1 MDEKTI
7 MLIQEISRISDKLND
22 TRVTQEEKL
31 TLTALKKEK
40 IEEFRN
46 LCKIYLEKTESEFE
60 SKSKSKFESE
70 YTPETREEEIKR
82 QKSQI
87 EYIKE
92 VIEQC
97 KEENN
102 LPLLNSMVIF
112 LERQKENLKFLVTP
126 LDTPEVYRDFLGY
139 SHFKKSSKEPR

>member
-31 TLTALKKEK
+31 TLTTLKKEK
-40 IEEFRN
+40 IEDFRHI
-46 LCKIYLEKTESEFE
+46 CKLHLERWEL
-60 SKSKSKFESE
+60 KSESE
-70 YTPETREEEIKR
+70 YRPKTREEEIEG

-92 VIEQC
+92 AIEQC
-97 KEENN
+97 KKDKN
-102 LPLLNSMVIF
+102 LPLLNSMVLL
-112 LERQKENLKFLVTP
+112 LERQEENLKYLEERIDT
-126 LDTPEVYRDFLGY
+126 TPEVYRDFLGRAY
-139 SHFKKSSKEPR
+139 FKDSKNK

>member
-1 MDEKTI
+1 MDDKTI

-46 LCKIYLEKTESEFE
+46 LCKIYLEKTESK

-97 KEENN
+97 KKENN
-102 LPLLNSMVIF
+102 LPLLNSMVIL
-112 LERQKENLKFLVTP
+112 LERQKENLKFLVIP

>member
-1 MDEKTI
+1 MDDKTI

-46 LCKIYLEKTESEFE
+46 LCKIYLEKTES
-60 SKSKSKFESE
+60 KSKSKFESE

-97 KEENN
+97 KKENN
-102 LPLLNSMVIF
+102 LPLLNSMVIL
-112 LERQKENLKFLVTP
+112 LERQKENLKFLVIP